1 MRITYIGSYAGL
13 ERRLCEEAKIPFEAI
28 HTGKLRRYFSL
39 RNFFDLFRIPVGI
52 VQAFFKLLRLRPK
65 VVFSKGGF
73 VGFPVVFAAWLIG
86 IPVLIHESDAIPGLA
101 TKMSAPFA
109 KKIFLGY
116 EEAAEALEHYKNK
129 LEFVGNPVR
138 LGLYD
143 GDAKK
148 GLKWAGFDGK
158 NPVLL
163 VMGGSGGSA
172 QLNTLVENEK
182 EKLLEQYDLVH
193 ITGPSAKP
201 SDPQKK
207 HYAAAPFIGEELK
220 DVFAITSVAI
230 CRAGANTL
238 AELEALQIPALLYPL
253 GKHASRGDQ
262 WANAQALCSESS
274 LYRIAEEGK
283 PALTQLLLLPPRPSS
298 AEPSGPFVK
307 SASTQKMA
315 FTLLSDLKA
324 L

>member
-116 EEAAEALEHYKNK
+116 EEAASALQHDQKK

-138 LGLYD
+138 LSLYD
-143 GDAKK
+143 GDVKK

-158 NPVLL
+158 KPVLL

-172 QLNTLVENEK
+172 QLNTLVEDEK
-182 EKLLEQYDLVH
+182 EKLLEQYDVVH
-193 ITGPSAKP
+193 ITGEGKSKQ
-201 SDPQKK
+201 QKGK
-207 HYAAAPFIGEELK
+207 YYLAVQFIGEELK

-262 WANAQALCSESS
+262 WANAQALCSESG
-274 LYRIAEEGK
+274 LYRIAEEDK
-283 PALTQLLLLPPRPSS
+283 PALTQLLLLPPRPD
-298 AEPSGPFVK
+298 EPVK